1 MKRYYFTWYN
11 YISQQEQTDFVL
23 AENKKQAKQM
33 AVLIMQFFAGNRR
46 TVEDIDTIDEVKDA
60 YYYTMDELKERY
72 EKFGKEFILPEI
84 ELDEDEED
92 DDE

>member
-23 AENKKQAKQM
+23 AENKKQAKQI